1 MHHRRLNNFMRNF
14 RIEEEA
20 DNYKTVNAWAH
31 DMNAWMKER
40 MGFPIWIKYKYPESN
55 NSQNSKIPKWNYWV
69 TLIQYSNGSLQIPNG
84 LACLTDAH
92 PKIQDQIDGLRD
104 ISTDKQL
111 MDVFRNEMEFLES
124 FEVGML
130 EFYTMIR
137 KLHGDVGDCLELMTD
152 ANQQRL
158 ERRRND

>member
-1 MHHRRLNNFMRNF
+1 
-14 RIEEEA
+14 
-20 DNYKTVNAWAH
+20 
-31 DMNAWMKER
+31 MNAWMKER
-40 MGFPIWIKYKYPESN
+40 DGIPNLDKVPNTQVN
-55 NSQNSKIPKWNYWV
+55 NSQIPKIPKWNYWV

-92 PKIQDQIDGLRD
+92 LKIQDQIDGLRD

-137 KLHGDVGDCLELMTD
+137 KLHGDMGDCLEHMTD

-158 ERRRND
+158 ERRRNWIN